1 MPFGACAPVSAS
13 HRRRYPAQCG
23 NDSNSTEA
31 PGPVTKNPLKDLPGY
46 LLRRASAW
54 TMAELAKRLE
64 ELELTP
70 TEASVLV
77 VIASNPGIIQREIG
91 QMLGIVS
98 ANMTPLVSRLED
110 RELIRRLPVDK
121 RSFGLRTTRRGGA
134 IADRAYAAMQAQE
147 TTLIDSVAPKNR
159 TAFLQTLQDIASA
172 IDE

>member
-1 MPFGACAPVSAS
+1 
-13 HRRRYPAQCG
+13 
-23 NDSNSTEA
+23 
-31 PGPVTKNPLKDLPGY
+31 VTTNPLKDLPGY

-77 VIASNPGIIQREIG
+77 VISSNPGVIQREIG

-98 ANMTPLVSRLED
+98 ANMTPLVSRLEE
-110 RELIRRLPVDK
+110 RELIKRLPVDK
-121 RSFGLRTTRRGGA
+121 RSFGLRTTRRGA
-134 IADRAYAAMQAQE
+134 TIADRAYAAMQAQE
-147 TTLIDSVAPKNR
+147 DALMDAITAKDRS
-159 TAFLQTLQDIASA
+159 AFLQTLQDIASV

>member
-1 MPFGACAPVSAS
+1 LYPLPPRSDIRLNASAIQLDQGA
-13 HRRRYPAQCG
+13 
-23 NDSNSTEA
+23 
-31 PGPVTKNPLKDLPGY
+31 GPVTTNPLKDLPGY

-77 VIASNPGIIQREIG
+77 VIASNPGVIQREIG

-98 ANMTPLVSRLED
+98 ANMTPLVSRLEERD
-110 RELIRRLPVDK
+110 LIKRLPVDK
-121 RSFGLRTTRRGGA
+121 RSFGLRTTRRGVT
-134 IADRAYAAMQAQE
+134 IAERAYAAMQAQE
-147 TTLIDSVAPKNR
+147 DALIDAVAAKNR
-159 TAFLQTLQDIASA
+159 SAFLQTLQDIASV